1 MRSLSCMA
9 RLAAVGFSAII
20 PRHGNEINIAFKTLP
35 SPSCC
40 SLHMQRQRTCRFVSR
55 MVRRSRWSR
64 PETCLTGRRTS
75 VQRLRPLDSWMI
87 VNVAGYS
94 CVGYSA
100 SSSNNRR
107 WCGMSES
114 KMSPT
119 RNPLLIENDSP
130 NVTANLW
137 TGRGSA
143 IPFSAKYLPWFFQRG
158 GQHSSLP
165 HRNSGEIRQILRALP
180 GAALLGR

>member
-1 MRSLSCMA
+1 
-9 RLAAVGFSAII
+9 
-20 PRHGNEINIAFKTLP
+20 
-35 SPSCC
+35 
-40 SLHMQRQRTCRFVSR
+40 MQRQRTCRFVSR

-158 GQHSSLP
+158 DS
-165 HRNSGEIRQILRALP
+165 IRVFHIVIREKAGKSYELYQGPRFSADKKTLMRKAITQS
-180 GAALLGR
+180 